1 MHTQAVVNQKGG
13 CGKTTTAIHVA
24 TFLARQ
30 GRRTLLVDLDPQGH
44 ATLGL
49 GLTSAASSQGT
60 YEVLIGTRR
69 LEEVLVEGP
78 IPDLAIATASISLA
92 AVEQLLAGR
101 ERREAR
107 LRDALATLT
116 ETTRFDEVVLDC
128 PPSLGLL
135 TFNGLW
141 AADRVLVPIDP
152 SVFSLDG
159 LQRLCETITLVE
171 ATSGRLIPRDAVL
184 TMFDRRTR
192 FGRDLAATVADAH
205 PREAALLRSR
215 VRVCTRLREAA
226 LRGVPVTE
234 LDVHCNGF
242 RDYRALTDELLDRR
256 EQSGAPLA
264 NVCDA
269 AQVGD
274 QASDSVTL
282 TDFEVVDHSIAESVP
297 APVPDWLNVE
307 PIAPFPS
314 LAGLA
319 GVYGPIP
326 IKGGVIVRFRDP
338 QAKEVKIAGSFN
350 DWRPDENVITRREE
364 DGTWQKIVFVHPGS
378 YEYRLVVDG
387 DWEADPNNQ
396 AQVANSL
403 GGVNSVLHV

>member
-13 CGKTTTAIHVA
+13 CGKTTTAIHLA

-49 GLTSAASSQGT
+49 GLTTAAGSQGV

-69 LEEVLVEGP
+69 LAEVLVDGP
-78 IPDLAIATASISLA
+78 IPNLAIATASISLA

-107 LRDALATLT
+107 LREALAALM
-116 ETTRFDEVVLDC
+116 EAQRFDEVVLDC

-152 SVFSLDG
+152 SIFSLDG

-171 ATSGRLIPRDAVL
+171 STSGRVIPRDAVL

-192 FGRDLAATVADAH
+192 FGRDLAASVADAN
-205 PREAALLRSR
+205 PREAALLHSR

-234 LDVHCNGF
+234 LDTHCNGF
-242 RDYRALTDELLDRR
+242 RDYRALTDELLERR
-256 EQSGAPLA
+256 EWAGAPVA
-264 NVCDA
+264 SVCDA
-269 AQVGD
+269 HPATGHARD
-274 QASDSVTL
+274 AMIA
-282 TDFEVVDHSIAESVP
+282 TDFAVIDH
-297 APVPDWLNVE
+297 PVTRSPRDLVADWRKVE
-307 PIAPFPS
+307 PVAPFHS
-314 LAGLA
+314 FAG
-319 GVYGPIP
+319 GGYGPIP

-350 DWRPDENVITRREE
+350 DWCPDENVITRREE

-387 DWEADPNNQ
+387 DWEADPNNE
-396 AQVANSL
+396 AQVSNSL

>member
-13 CGKTTTAIHVA
+13 CGKTTTAIHLA
-24 TFLARQ
+24 TFLARE

-49 GLTSAASSQGT
+49 GLTTAASSPGT
-60 YEVLIGTRR
+60 YEVLIGTRG
-69 LEEVLVEGP
+69 LQEVLVGGP
-78 IPDLAIATASISLA
+78 IPNLAIATASISLA

-101 ERREAR
+101 EYREAR
-107 LRDALATLT
+107 LRGALAALDGVAP
-116 ETTRFDEVVLDC
+116 FDEVVLDC

-171 ATSGRLIPRDAVL
+171 ATAGRVIPRDAVL

-192 FGRDLAATVADAH
+192 FGRDLAATVADSH
-205 PREAALLRSR
+205 PQEAALLRSR
-215 VRVCTRLREAA
+215 IRVCTRLREAA
-226 LRGVPVTE
+226 LLGVPVTE
-234 LDVHCNGF
+234 LDTHCNGF
-242 RDYRALTDELLDRR
+242 RDYRALTEELLDRR
-256 EQSGAPLA
+256 AQDGRQFAG
-264 NVCDA
+264 VCDA
-269 AQVGD
+269 VQGTVAAEDGM
-274 QASDSVTL
+274 TL
-282 TDFEVVDHSIAESVP
+282 ANFEVAEHGLFRP
-297 APVPDWLNVE
+297 AETLGVRGLDGA
-307 PIAPFPS
+307 PIAPLQP
-314 LAGLA
+314 LGGEA

-326 IKGGVIVRFRDP
+326 IAGGVIVRFHDP
-338 QAKEVKIAGSFN
+338 HASEVQIAGSFN
-350 DWRPDENVITRREE
+350 DWHPDENVITRREE
-364 DGTWQKIVFVHPGS
+364 DGTWQKIVFAQPGS

-387 DWEADPNNQ
+387 DWEADPNNE